1 MKVRV
6 RNPEHARQHVWFFT
20 QPEFFD
26 YEGEE
31 IQVKWVKP
39 HELALTTGMP
49 DFPFRVI
56 QRKNIISIDDR
67 EVTAPAEIKEITRV
81 VQGSRGDQYV
91 VTNQGGRWS
100 CTCPGFTFRRSCKH
114 TTLVQEEK

>member
-6 RNPEHARQHVWFFT
+6 RNPEHARQHIWFFH

-39 HELALTTGMP
+39 TELALTTGMP

-56 QRKNIISIDDR
+56 QRKNIIAIDDHAYKA
-67 EVTAPAEIKEITRV
+67 EVTEPVTRV
-81 VQGSRGDQYV
+81 VKGSKGNEYV
-91 VTNQGGRWS
+91 VTNNNGRWS
-100 CTCPGFTFRRSCKH
+100 CTCPGFTFRHSCKH
-114 TTLVQEEK
+114 TSMAME

>member
-31 IQVKWVKP
+31 IKVKWVGAD
-39 HELALTTGMP
+39 ELALTTGNP
-49 DFPFRVI
+49 EFPFRVI
-56 QRKNIISIDDR
+56 RRDRIVAIDGS
-67 EVTAPAEIKEITRV
+67 EVTAVPKAQVITRV
-81 VQGSRGDQYV
+81 VQGSKGNEYV
-91 VTNQGGRWS
+91 VTNQGGKWS
-100 CTCPGFTFRRSCKH
+100 CTCPGFTFRHSCKH
-114 TTLVQEEK
+114 TVQIQEEK